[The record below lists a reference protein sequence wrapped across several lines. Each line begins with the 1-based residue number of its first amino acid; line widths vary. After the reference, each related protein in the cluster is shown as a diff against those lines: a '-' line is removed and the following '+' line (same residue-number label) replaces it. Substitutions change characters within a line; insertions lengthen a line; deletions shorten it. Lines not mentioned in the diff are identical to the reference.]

1 MLSIIIIL
9 PEDDG
14 CWSLVLLLDSDWL
27 LSFAFVWTDFGFGF
41 DRTAARGRSSSSK
54 LTTFLSLLFTMFLS
68 LLFTMFLSL
77 LFTTFLSLS
86 FNTFEVSF
94 KHWIADVRSR
104 SSSLSLPTSMSSKR
118 VVTSKSAKPEATT
131 SVAVSGTCPLTE
143 SVGSVS
149 FFDFFSLE
157 RRLARGWSSSLRS
170 ELSLPELS
178 ASTLCRWWIW
188 RKH

>member
-1 MLSIIIIL
+1 MLFPIIQPIIIIL
-9 PEDDG
+9 PDDDDG
-14 CWSLVLLLDSDWL
+14 CWSLVFLLDSDWL
-27 LSFAFVWTDFGFGF
+27 LSFDFVWTDFSFGF

-54 LTTFLSLLFTMFLS
+54 LTTFLSLLFT
-68 LLFTMFLSL
+68 TFLSL

-86 FNTFEVSF
+86 FNIFEVSF
-94 KHWIADVRSR
+94 KHWIADVRRR

-131 SVAVSGTCPLTE
+131 SGAVSGTCPLAE
-143 SVGSVS
+143 SEGSFS